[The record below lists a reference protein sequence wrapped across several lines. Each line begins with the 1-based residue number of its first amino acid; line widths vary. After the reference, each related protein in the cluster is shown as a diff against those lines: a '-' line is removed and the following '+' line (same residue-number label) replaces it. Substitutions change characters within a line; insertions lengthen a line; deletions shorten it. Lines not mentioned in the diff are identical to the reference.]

1 MIKTSPHLPKYNIIK
16 SVHILYIQKQP
27 EALYLFPHKLAGTW
41 WISKAVEDS
50 PKIMMCAIH
59 SVHSLSL
66 NIMST
71 SMQQNQFPCWPYRL
85 SPTWWL
91 HSCRWV
97 IWSDHNIIHCHL
109 CISLNIERGHM
120 MECHLYIPFCC
131 LFPWPRMS
139 ASLELSDIMPCVG
152 HWLSWWFRQKW

>member
-109 CISLNIERGHM
+109 CISLLWILKEVLWWSATCTFIFVVCSLGP
-120 MECHLYIPFCC
+120 ECQQAWNC
-131 LFPWPRMS
+131 LT
-139 ASLELSDIMPCVG
+139 
-152 HWLSWWFRQKW
+152 